1 MDRELAAEHHVE
13 RFSHA
18 LYGLIIIT
26 ATLAAERL
34 HVESARD
41 ALGLLVGTAV
51 VLLLVHIYTGVMAAR
66 SVEGHALG
74 AAGRR
79 IVVKDNI
86 AVLAAVVVPAAAFIL
101 AGAGAITLITAYR
114 VSIGFSLI
122 ALAGLGL
129 YQGRKSN
136 MGWSR
141 SIVSAAAAGA
151 IGILMVIVEATFE

>member
-1 MDRELAAEHHVE
+1 MDRAVTAERQAE
-13 RFSHA
+13 RFAHA

-51 VLLLVHIYTGVMAAR
+51 VLLLVHTYTAVMAVR
-66 SVEGHALG
+66 SVEGHPLGALG
-74 AAGRR
+74 RR
-79 IVVKDNI
+79 LVVEDNLP
-86 AVLAAVVVPAAAFIL
+86 VVAAVVVPAASFVV
-101 AGAGAITLITAYR
+101 AGAGAFTLPTAYR

-136 MGWSR
+136 LGWPR
-141 SIVSAAAAGA
+141 SLRSAAVAGA
-151 IGILMVIVEATFE
+151 IGLLMVLVEATFD